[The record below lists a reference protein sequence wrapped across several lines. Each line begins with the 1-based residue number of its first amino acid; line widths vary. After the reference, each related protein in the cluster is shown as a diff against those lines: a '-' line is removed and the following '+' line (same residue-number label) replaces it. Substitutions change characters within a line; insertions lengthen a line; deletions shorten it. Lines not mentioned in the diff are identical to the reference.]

1 MPNGKSVVNELEF
14 EERIKAL
21 PDRELLEFVAR
32 QNYETSIK
40 CPIQDRRITSLERGS
55 RKTSGITGGA
65 TGGIIAAIVAI
76 ISYLRN

>member
-1 MPNGKSVVNELEF
+1 MPNGRDVVDKLEF
-14 EERIKAL
+14 LEHIKGL

-32 QNYETSIK
+32 QNYETSIE
-40 CPIQDRRITSLERGS
+40 CPRQDRRITSLEKGS

>member
-1 MPNGKSVVNELEF
+1 MPNGRDVVNELDFLEH
-14 EERIKAL
+14 IKEL

-32 QNYETSIK
+32 QNFETAIR
-40 CPIQDRRITSLERGS
+40 CPVHDRRITSLEKGS

-76 ISYLRN
+76 ISYLKG